1 MKIVDLTPDY
11 LKSLAGKASFEEY
24 RSTYA
29 AFFDHYRKFWGGN
42 DTFVPT
48 LTIEEVKTRRELM
61 LRHLVAANT
70 RLREHGF
77 STGEMSIVLFVG
89 NRSAD
94 GHAFLDTDG
103 AVAWFTIECFDSELE
118 AKIFTMH
125 ELIHALHYT
134 AQPEFAFHTVEHQRN
149 IARQLIAEGI
159 ATYLTK
165 RLWNETDEA
174 ALWADKLPDAQ
185 LQAWMT
191 ACKNAEN
198 TLFQFVAANFE
209 SSDPS
214 IEIFYSANPEN
225 IYSYRAGYYAGLKLI
240 ESIAADNHFSDRDL
254 LNIPMNEMK
263 RLVWNELQSLCTK

>member
-42 DTFVPT
+42 DNFVPT
-48 LTIEEVKTRRELM
+48 LTIEEVKTRRDLM
-61 LRHLVAANT
+61 LRHLVASNT
-70 RLREHGF
+70 RLRECGF
-77 STGEMSIVLFVG
+77 STGDMSVVLFVG

-125 ELIHALHYT
+125 ELIHALHYA
-134 AQPEFAFHTVEHQRN
+134 AQPEYAFQTVEHQRN

-165 RLWNETDEA
+165 RLWNETDGA
-174 ALWADKLPDAQ
+174 VLWADKLPDAQ

-191 ACKNAEN
+191 DCRNAEN

-209 SSDPS
+209 SSDLS
-214 IEIFYSANPEN
+214 INLFFSANPED
-225 IYSYRAGYYAGLKLI
+225 IYSYRAGYYVGLKLI
-240 ESIAADNHFSDRDL
+240 GSIASANNFSDSDL
-254 LNIPMNEMK
+254 LHIPLHEMK
-263 RLVWNELQSLCTK
+263 RLVWNELQSLTSK